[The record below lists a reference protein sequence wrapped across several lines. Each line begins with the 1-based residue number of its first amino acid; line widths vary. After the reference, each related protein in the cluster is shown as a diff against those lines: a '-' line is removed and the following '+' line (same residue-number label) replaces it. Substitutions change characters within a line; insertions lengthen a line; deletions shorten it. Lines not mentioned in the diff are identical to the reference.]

1 MEREIIYLTP
11 NQAGGQA
18 SNATDPNK
26 PRGVHYSERLGRD
39 TMSLSERVQA
49 SNATDPNKPR
59 GVHYSE
65 RLERD
70 TTSLSE
76 RGQAGGQA
84 SLATDPN
91 KPRGVHYSERLERD
105 TTSLSERSKKGHS
118 ARTKESRRK
127 ANLKQ
132 RENGGWGLNPNAD
145 RDFIIHCDR
154 AKEIIA
160 EVRFGCEYCLFNQLY

>member
-18 SNATDPNK
+18 SN
-26 PRGVHYSERLGRD
+26 
-39 TMSLSERVQA
+39 
-49 SNATDPNKPR
+49 
-59 GVHYSE
+59 
-65 RLERD
+65 
-70 TTSLSE
+70 
-76 RGQAGGQA
+76 
-84 SLATDPN
+84 ATDPN